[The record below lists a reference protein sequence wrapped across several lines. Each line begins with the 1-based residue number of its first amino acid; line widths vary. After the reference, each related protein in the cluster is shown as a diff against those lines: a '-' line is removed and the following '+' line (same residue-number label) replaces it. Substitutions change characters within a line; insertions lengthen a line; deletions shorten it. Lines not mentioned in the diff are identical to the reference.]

1 MTNPE
6 ILKRHQG
13 PSEVKTVE
21 TYRTKFITEMKAFL
35 RRTEPE
41 PENYKEKENKENA
54 KDPEVEQ
61 ETQ

>member
-1 MTNPE
+1 
-6 ILKRHQG
+6 
-13 PSEVKTVE
+13 VE
-21 TYRTKFITEMKAFL
+21 TYRTKFIYEMKTFL
-35 RRTEPE
+35 RGTEPE